1 MAPATRAELEQ
12 WITAHRGELAGGGLG
27 LDGGEPGRM
36 DPGLFETARV
46 RVLIARLS
54 SYRDVLHSI
63 THRMLYWAAR
73 GADGAFV
80 DLAFWPPPRDATLL
94 TKDGVPWWLGSA
106 SRQPPA
112 RFDVIAISLSVQQE
126 ALNLPAA
133 LRRSGLKLSWAARA
147 ADAGHPLVILG
158 GNAAGASPF
167 LHGDAEGE
175 GTGGLVDAVCF
186 GDGLTWLPRVVS
198 EWTAARAAGADKAGF
213 LARLARDLPGTYV
226 PALYR
231 HEQPGTR
238 PAAIR
243 PLRDEAPARA
253 AYRKDPAETWTTG
266 YDGAFLPFSDED
278 TEETLPLAAGCAYRC
293 RFCQTGWMRGSL
305 DVADPAGFIEA
316 ARRLR
321 AAMAASDLNLLAS
334 DACSIGHLAALIPPL
349 QEIFPRVSVKS
360 LSLFSL
366 ARRGDLRAVVQ
377 GLDKREFTFGVE
389 GVSARLRAWL
399 GKPVSEPELE
409 AVVRELAPAGLRRIK
424 LFFIATG
431 REESAD
437 WSELTRLLAAVR
449 AAAPGAAL
457 TASFTPLFHAP
468 FTPLQFAAI
477 IPFSGPMAREAEAA
491 VRAGGAEFRWS
502 AWPDEIQWTNL
513 LCRLGRAATP
523 LLVKLSLDSGLRYDE
538 HLPPSALQETL
549 GWLCG
554 RGLDVAELMAERR
567 EEDVLPWDDFEGGT
581 PRERLWRQYRRI
593 PQAPPREPAIP
604 APVAGPREPARDR
617 KSAGPAMFWAWL
629 PPPDAFRPGV
639 TLARA
644 LLRDFFAACPGAVRW
659 YAGSPEL
666 IRPLPG
672 YGLALVRASFFEVWT
687 PGPAEVRDAD
697 GSAQRQLLGGP
708 LLGGAA
714 PDPDACVYVVR
725 FPAAARAFAAWMKQ
739 RGVPFQDFRNE
750 RGLWSVVPA
759 ARRRRSGLL
768 YVLHSDSEPSFLAA
782 GRRLSEFLD
791 RAGAALL
798 TGSELVG
805 VYGPPSGRCPACGA
819 AARRALAR
827 TAAPPELCEGPCA
840 GKAGST
846 SRGRADT

>member
-1 MAPATRAELEQ
+1 MLGTREELER
-12 WITAHRGELAGGGLG
+12 WIAARRGELAGGGIG

-36 DPGLFETARV
+36 EPGLFDAARV

-73 GADGAFV
+73 NADGAFV
-80 DLAFWPPPRDATLL
+80 DLAFWPPPRDAALMAR
-94 TKDGVPWWLGSA
+94 DGVPWWFGTA

-112 RFDVIAISLSVQQE
+112 RFDVVAISLSVQQE

-133 LRRSGLKLSWAARA
+133 MRRSGLKLSWAARA
-147 ADAGHPLVILG
+147 ADARHPLVLLG
-158 GNAAGASPF
+158 GNAAGAAPF
-167 LHGDAEGE
+167 LHGDAEGKDS
-175 GTGGLVDAVCF
+175 GGLVDAVCF
-186 GDGLTWLPRVVS
+186 GDGLTWLPRVLS
-198 EWTAARAAGADKAGF
+198 AWAEARATGMDRPEF

-226 PALYR
+226 PAFYR
-231 HEQPGTR
+231 HEYSGER
-238 PAAIR
+238 RAAIR
-243 PLRDEAPARA
+243 PLRDEPPARVT
-253 AYRKDPAETWTTG
+253 YRKDPAETWMNG
-266 YDGAFLPFSDED
+266 YDGAFIPFSDED

-305 DVADPAGFIEA
+305 DVADPAGFLGA

-334 DACSIGHLAALIPPL
+334 DACSIGRLAALIPPL
-349 QEIFPRVSVKS
+349 QEIFPRLSVKS

-366 ARRGDLRAVVQ
+366 AHRGDLRALVQ

-399 GKPVSEPELE
+399 GKPVSDAELE

-437 WSELTRLLAAVR
+437 WAELTRLLGAVR

-468 FTPLQFAAI
+468 FTPLQFAEI
-477 IPFSGPMAREAEAA
+477 IPLSGPMIREAEAA
-491 VRAGGAEFRWS
+491 ARAGGAEFRWS

-538 HLPPSALQETL
+538 HLPPAALQETL
-549 GWLCG
+549 AWLRDSG
-554 RGLDVAELMAERR
+554 RDVAGRMAECR
-567 EEDVLPWDDFEGGT
+567 EEDILPWDDFEGGT
-581 PRERLWRQYRRI
+581 PRERLWRQFLR
-593 PQAPPREPAIP
+593 ASNEPTEERAV
-604 APVAGPREPARDR
+604 PVSGAGPRPSPRSR
-617 KSAGPAMFWAWL
+617 KSARPVVFLAWL
-629 PPPDAFRPGV
+629 PPPDAARPGV

-644 LLRDFFAACPGAVRW
+644 LLRDFFAARPDAVRW

-666 IRPLPG
+666 IRPFPG
-672 YGLALVRASFFEVWT
+672 HGLAFVRASFFEGWT
-687 PGPAEVRDAD
+687 PGPAEIRDAD
-697 GSAQRQLLGGP
+697 GAARRQLLAGP
-708 LLGGAA
+708 LPGGAA
-714 PDPDACVYVVR
+714 PDPDECVFAVR
-725 FPAAARAFAAWMKQ
+725 FAGDARAFAAWMRR

-759 ARRRRSGLL
+759 SRRHRSGLL
-768 YVLHSDSEPSFLAA
+768 YLLNGGSEPSFLAA
-782 GRRLSEFLD
+782 GLRLSAFLGRD
-791 RAGAALL
+791 GAALL
-798 TGSELVG
+798 RGAELIG
-805 VYGPPSGRCPACGA
+805 VYGPPSGHCPACGA
-819 AARRALAR
+819 AARRALVR
-827 TAAPPELCEGPCA
+827 TAAPLELCEGPCA

-846 SRGRADT
+846 SRGRAVT